1 MMELAIDQ
9 AEGLRAMFRP
19 QSLRVLT
26 LCAAQRNVGYT
37 QVMTNLAVGLAR
49 RGLRV
54 VVLDAGRGLV
64 APALGLT
71 ARYELMQLLTGERE
85 FSEVL
90 LNGPEGICVL
100 PASRGVQSLV
110 DAKQDPAD
118 LFGAFLN
125 LSQPFDFV
133 LLSVPAITAAALTH
147 REDEISFVMDA
158 SDDCI
163 RATYA
168 EIKQLATQYGRR
180 YFRLVYNKMDGNE
193 AANVHHR
200 LAHAAHKFLDCEL
213 EFGGFIPRDLAMKNA
228 QGGFC
233 SVFAMNGQSAAAQSF
248 EQLASSADFWRIGEF
263 SNLPQ

>member
-1 MMELAIDQ
+1 MLELATDQ

-19 QSLRVLT
+19 QRLRVLT
-26 LCAAQRNVGYT
+26 LCAAVRGVGYT
-37 QVMTNLAVGLAR
+37 SVMVNLAVGLAR

-71 ARYELMQLLTGERE
+71 ARYELMHLLTGERD
-85 FSEVL
+85 FGGVV

-100 PASRGVQSLV
+100 PASRGVHALV
-110 DAKQDPAD
+110 DAKHDPAD

-125 LSQPFDFV
+125 VREPFDFV
-133 LLSVPAITAAALTH
+133 LLSVPATSAAALTH
-147 REDEISFVMDA
+147 REDEISYVVDG
-158 SDDCI
+158 SDECI
-163 RATYA
+163 RQTYG
-168 EIKQLATQYGRR
+168 EMKQLSTQFGRR
-180 YFRLVYNKMDGNE
+180 YFRLIYNRVNGNE
-193 AANVHHR
+193 AAAVHHR
-200 LAHAAHKFLDCEL
+200 MAQAAKKFLDSEL
-213 EFGGFIPRDLAMKNA
+213 EFGGYVPRDLAIKSA

-233 SVFAMNGQSAAAQSF
+233 SVFAMNEQSAAAQSF